1 MLKKIA
7 WVVLIVIIVAIVYY
21 HKLIGYGLGQA
32 KGQFNVLWNA
42 EPIEEVIKRPA
53 TPDTIRQKLSI
64 INEIRTFAFDSLGIN
79 PTQNYTTY
87 YDQHGKDI
95 LWVVTACEP
104 YKFEPI
110 EWSFPIIGSFTYK
123 GFFDF
128 DKAIKLADDLK
139 EKGYDIEVSSVS
151 GWSTLGWFKDPVL
164 SNMLEGSVGSMANTI
179 IHELTHGTIFVPD
192 SMTFN
197 ENLASFV
204 GRMGGASFLE
214 HKYGKRSEQVIQ
226 YKNKLSDSRR
236 FTRYMKAGAL
246 QLDSIYN
253 INESLSETQLE
264 KIKSEYIK
272 AFITNLDTVQFVNPG
287 RYLEIVSSGH
297 INNAMFISFLNYRER
312 QDDFSKQLKTEF
324 DGNLQKFVL
333 YWRGQYPK

>member
-1 MLKKIA
+1 MVKKIS
-7 WVVLIVIIVAIVYY
+7 WGVLIVFVLVILYY

-32 KGQFNVLWNA
+32 KGQFKVLWNA
-42 EPIEEVIKRPA
+42 VPVEEVITAPA
-53 TPDTIRQKLSI
+53 TPDTIRQKLAI
-64 INEIRTFAFDSLGIN
+64 INEIRAFAFDSLGLK
-79 PTQNYTTY
+79 TTENYTTY

-123 GFFDF
+123 GFFDL
-128 DKAIKLADDLK
+128 DKAVALADKLK
-139 EKGYDIEVSSVS
+139 AKGYDVEVSSVS

-204 GRMGGASFLE
+204 GRIGGVEFLE
-214 HKYGKRSEQVIQ
+214 QKYGKSSQEVIKYQ
-226 YKNKLSDSRR
+226 NRLSDSQR
-236 FTRYMKAGAL
+236 FTRFMKEGAS
-246 QLDSIYN
+246 QLDSIY
-253 INESLSETQLE
+253 QYLE
-264 KIKSEYIK
+264 GKPEKELEEAKTNFIAS
-272 AFITNLDTVQFVNPG
+272 FITSIDTVQFLEPN
-287 RYLEIVSSGH
+287 RYTKIVTQDRV
-297 INNAMFISFLNYRER
+297 NNARFISFLNYRER
-312 QDDFSKQLKTEF
+312 QQEF
-324 DGNLQKFVL
+324 ALMLNQQFNGDLFKFVK
-333 YWRGQYPK
+333 YWQQQYPK